1 MEGVG
6 VFDPEPSSIDSFAFP
21 HHSMCLATDV
31 PAGTHWVW
39 HNARIIHTNRGRG
52 DHRPMTRH
60 DAPITTDS
68 GIEIDPV
75 YTAPNPPVD
84 LPAPGAYPYTRGI
97 HPTMYRS
104 RNWTMRQYAGF
115 SSAEE
120 SNKRYQ
126 LLLQRGVSGLS
137 VAFDLPTQLG
147 MDSDDPRA
155 FGEVGRVGVA
165 VSTLDD
171 MRRLFDGIDQQA
183 ITTSM
188 TINAPAS
195 LLLLMYQIVA
205 EEKGADAAKLGGTI
219 QNDILKE
226 YVARG
231 TYIFPPRPSMRLVT
245 DTFAYCAESLP
256 SWNTIS
262 VSGYHIREAGSSAA
276 QEIAFT
282 LANGFAYVQAAIDAG
297 LAVDAFAPRISFF
310 FASHSNLFEEA
321 AKFRAARAMWATA
334 LKERFGAANPKSLMM
349 RFHTQ
354 TGGVTLTAQ
363 QPLNNVV
370 RVAYQALSAVLG
382 GTQSLHTNGYDE
394 ALAIPTEQAATL
406 ALRTQQILAEETGV
420 TATADPLAGS
430 YFVESLTAQLQ
441 QKAQEWID
449 RIDEQGGSVAAI
461 ENGFMQNAIGENA
474 YHRELARS
482 SGEEVIVGV
491 NKYGETESTR
501 MEIHRIDPVIV
512 ANQVECVKAYK
523 AAQDPAVIEPALA
536 SVRAAAESDA
546 NLLPVMKHALHA
558 GATLGQVAYALRDA
572 FGEHRATV

>member
-1 MEGVG
+1 M
-6 VFDPEPSSIDSFAFP
+6 
-21 HHSMCLATDV
+21 T
-31 PAGTHWVW
+31 
-39 HNARIIHTNRGRG
+39 TNR
-52 DHRPMTRH
+52 D
-60 DAPITTDS
+60 ITTDS
-68 GIEIDPV
+68 GITIDPT
-75 YTAPNPPVD
+75 YTAPDVPAD
-84 LPAPGAYPYTRGI
+84 LPNPGDYPYTRGI

-104 RNWTMRQYAGF
+104 RRWTMRQYAGF

-120 SNKRYQ
+120 SNKRYK
-126 LLLQRGVSGLS
+126 LLLERGVSGLS

-195 LLLLMYQIVA
+195 ILLLMYQIVA
-205 EEKGADAAKLGGTI
+205 EEKGADTAKLGGTI

-231 TYIFPPRPSMRLVT
+231 TYIYPPRPSMRLVT
-245 DTFAYCAESLP
+245 DTFAYCAQNLP

-282 LANGFAYVQAAIDAG
+282 LANGFAYVQAAIEAG
-297 LAVDAFAPRISFF
+297 LQVDAFAPRISFF

-321 AKFRAARAMWATA
+321 AKFRAARRMWATA
-334 LKERFGAANPKSLMM
+334 LTERYGATNPKALMM

-420 TATADPLAGS
+420 TDTSDPLAGS
-430 YFVESLTAQLQ
+430 YFVESLTDQLEE
-441 QKAQEWID
+441 KAQEWID

-482 SGEEVIVGV
+482 SGEEVVIGV
-491 NKYGETESTR
+491 NRNVETETTR
-501 MEIHRIDPVIV
+501 MEIHRIDPEVV
-512 ANQVECVKAYK
+512 ANQVDRVTSYK
-523 AAQDPAVIEPALA
+523 AAQDQDVITPLLTAIRETATGA
-536 SVRAAAESDA
+536 G
-546 NLLPVMKHALHA
+546 NLLPVMKEALL
-558 GATLGQVAYALRDA
+558 GGCTLGQVAYALRDV
-572 FGEHRATV
+572 FGEHHSTL

>member
-1 MEGVG
+1 M
-6 VFDPEPSSIDSFAFP
+6 S
-21 HHSMCLATDV
+21 
-31 PAGTHWVW
+31 
-39 HNARIIHTNRGRG
+39 TNR
-52 DHRPMTRH
+52 D
-60 DAPITTDS
+60 ITTDS
-68 GIEIDPV
+68 GITIDPA
-75 YTAPNPPVD
+75 YPESDKPTS
-84 LPAPGAYPYTRGI
+84 LPEPGHYPYTRGI

-104 RNWTMRQYAGF
+104 RRWTMRQYAGF

-120 SNKRYQ
+120 SNKRYK
-126 LLLQRGVSGLS
+126 LLLERGVSGLS

-165 VSTLDD
+165 VSTVDD
-171 MRRLFDGIDQQA
+171 MRRLFDGIDQQT

-188 TINAPAS
+188 TINAPAAI
-195 LLLLMYQIVA
+195 LLLMYQIVA
-205 EEKGADAAKLGGTI
+205 EEKGADPTKLGGTI

-231 TYIFPPRPSMRLVT
+231 TYIYPPRPSMRLVT
-245 DTFAYCAESLP
+245 DTFAYCAENLP

-282 LANGFAYVQAAIDAG
+282 LANGYAYLQAALDAG
-297 LAVDAFAPRISFF
+297 LQVDAIAPRISFF

-321 AKFRAARAMWATA
+321 AKFRAARRMWAIA
-334 LKERFGAANPKSLMM
+334 LKDRFGATNPKSHMM

-394 ALAIPTEQAATL
+394 ALAIPTAEAATL

-420 TATADPLAGS
+420 TDTADPLAGS
-430 YFVESLTAQLQ
+430 YFVESLTDQLEE
-441 QKAQEWID
+441 KAQGWID

-461 ENGFMQNAIGENA
+461 ENGFMQNAISENA

-482 SGEEVIVGV
+482 SGEEVVIGV
-491 NKYGETESTR
+491 NRNVETETTR
-501 MEIHRIDPVIV
+501 MEIHRIDTDVV
-512 ANQVECVKAYK
+512 DNQVRRVTAFKE
-523 AAQDPAVIEPALA
+523 AQDSAIITPMLDRIRETAQGT
-536 SVRAAAESDA
+536 D
-546 NLLPVMKHALHA
+546 NLLPVLKAALLG
-558 GATLGQVAYALRDA
+558 GATLGQVAYALRDV
-572 FGEHRATV
+572 FGEHHSNL